1 MFVFRLERVLKYR
14 KKLEEEAQR
23 DFSKKRGELMKI
35 MNRIDEEREKLGHFV
50 KDHSLKEGVF
60 SAFELVAVDNYI
72 SRSHDSIQKLKS
84 REKAKEGEV
93 SAALGVLTESKK
105 ASKLLENLKKRRYEK
120 YLDGERRAENI
131 ELDDINQKISVNR
144 EKLTIENVPVE
155 DM

>member
-23 DFSKKRGELMKI
+23 DFSKKRRELMQI
-35 MNRIDEEREKLGHFV
+35 MHHIDEEREKLGNFV
-50 KDHSLKEGVF
+50 KDYSLKEGVF

-72 SRSHDSIQKLKS
+72 SRSHGMIQKLKD
-84 REKAKEGEV
+84 REKVKAGEV

-105 ASKLLENLKKRRYEK
+105 ASKLLENLRKRRYQK
-120 YLDGERRAENI
+120 YLDGELRAENS